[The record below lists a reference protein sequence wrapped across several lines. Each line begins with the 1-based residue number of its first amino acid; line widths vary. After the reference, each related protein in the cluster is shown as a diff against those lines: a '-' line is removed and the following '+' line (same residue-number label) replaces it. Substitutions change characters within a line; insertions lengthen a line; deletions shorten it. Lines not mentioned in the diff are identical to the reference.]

1 MAAEDVTRDVAAFI
15 LENSLDDAAAEA
27 LRNAAPEIQRAV
39 LDRGRLTGTRNPSS
53 AVVMRIKDAKATV
66 TPSFPFAGIDL
77 GSHVSAEDLKKA
89 VEDFLK
95 TNEVDERAADSLR
108 ASAPQIQKTVLGR
121 GDLSGARNASSAL
134 LTRIRDAKLL
144 APLDLGSAGLGSQFL
159 MGGGLGQSLGLGSQL
174 LAGGS
179 GLGSQLLD
187 GSADLASKLAAFGV
201 ELGSAASSSSTSGTA
216 ASALSDLTASSRAA
230 ADEHNMGVLA
240 KLYPGLYAKTAAPA
254 QAAAPMKPPKP
265 AAAAAASPAAA
276 AAAATYAQIYN
287 AAVASAS
294 EGDDKGQLESKEQIG
309 NPIFVKMR
317 GLPFS
322 AIKEDVLHF
331 FSGFQLTAADVT
343 IGINGDGR
351 PSGEAYVR
359 FFGEQHAKEA
369 IRSRNR
375 ERMDHRYIEL
385 FPMSPLEA
393 QRANLPGAGSPTSAP
408 PASPAA
414 AAAASALQAMTSSFP
429 PQSQYSNFLA
439 SMNGLGIYG
448 AYGGNLAAAYGLY
461 GANASPVGASSPT
474 TAEAQAIA
482 AVYGAALAAQGA
494 GAARSAPY

>member
-1 MAAEDVTRDVAAFI
+1 
-15 LENSLDDAAAEA
+15 
-27 LRNAAPEIQRAV
+27 
-39 LDRGRLTGTRNPSS
+39 
-53 AVVMRIKDAKATV
+53 
-66 TPSFPFAGIDL
+66 
-77 GSHVSAEDLKKA
+77 
-89 VEDFLK
+89 
-95 TNEVDERAADSLR
+95 
-108 ASAPQIQKTVLGR
+108 
-121 GDLSGARNASSAL
+121 
-134 LTRIRDAKLL
+134 
-144 APLDLGSAGLGSQFL
+144 
-159 MGGGLGQSLGLGSQL
+159 
-174 LAGGS
+174 
-179 GLGSQLLD
+179 
-187 GSADLASKLAAFGV
+187 
-201 ELGSAASSSSTSGTA
+201 
-216 ASALSDLTASSRAA
+216 
-230 ADEHNMGVLA
+230 MGVLA

-254 QAAAPMKPPKP
+254 QAAAPMKPPK
-265 AAAAAASPAAA
+265 PAAA

-408 PASPAA
+408 P
-414 AAAASALQAMTSSFP
+414 
-429 PQSQYSNFLA
+429 
-439 SMNGLGIYG
+439 G
-448 AYGGNLAAAYGLY
+448 
-461 GANASPVGASSPT
+461 
-474 TAEAQAIA
+474 
-482 AVYGAALAAQGA
+482 
-494 GAARSAPY
+494 